1 MDNYKYIEPS
11 GDEIKQICKTV
22 KDQLIIISENSS
34 TFTFGWKCNKCI
46 LLCQYSSLNPEYLTI
61 SLNNSGKLFMDLVE
75 KRAREMGVKGIE
87 LKVLPNDKLIKWYK
101 SIGYVHINTIFSKVY
116 NMIKIL
122 N

>member
-1 MDNYKYIEPS
+1 
-11 GDEIKQICKTV
+11 
-22 KDQLIIISENSS
+22 
-34 TFTFGWKCNKCI
+34 
-46 LLCQYSSLNPEYLTI
+46 
-61 SLNNSGKLFMDLVE
+61 MDLVE

-101 SIGYVHINTIFSKVY
+101 SIGYVHINTIFSKIY